1 MVAGCAPDGKE
12 MLPEAMLFY
21 LLTGKVPSQEQTKDL
36 VADLAARSELDDY
49 VKKIIDSFRASQP
62 RAASLSVVSQGDA
75 PDDPVRR
82 CRGFAQVR
90 ARPRASF

>member
-1 MVAGCAPDGKE
+1 MLPSAPDGKE

-49 VKKIIDSFRASQP
+49 VKKIIDSFRRLERSAALLTAAAKQMHP
-62 RAASLSVVSQGDA
+62 MTQFVAAVASLKCALDC
-75 PDDPVRR
+75 RR
-82 CRGFAQVR
+82 AV
-90 ARPRASF
+90 

>member
-1 MVAGCAPDGKE
+1 

-49 VKKIIDSFRASQP
+49 VKKIIDSFRALQP
-62 RAASLSVVSQGDA
+62 HAASLSFLAKEMHPMTQFVAAVASLKYAIDHRDA
-75 PDDPVRR
+75 
-82 CRGFAQVR
+82 C
-90 ARPRASF
+90 